1 MYVGVWPGWM
11 TSVVL
16 GGQGVTPGTHTDT
29 HILTES
35 HTTAAQLVLADVT
48 GIKGGWVGGAGGFEE
63 FG

>member
-16 GGQGVTPGTHTDT
+16 GGQGVMPGTHTHTDT
-29 HILTES
+29 HVLTES

-48 GIKGGWVGGAGGFEE
+48 GIREGGGEE